1 VPSEVAQPT
10 RWWLVVHYRVQHAP
24 QGYKNILYQIEY
36 FTCNPIP
43 SEYIRTR
50 SHTQSIQN
58 NRAQDVGFLRHAGG
72 LNLYK
77 SCVLCLCYHPVPN
90 YAHLYRSIY
99 HHGYTPRWI
108 ADQISSTYFFRVAPP
123 LYYAVALPLF
133 ETWEETL
140 ICGSTI
146 ALFLVKPILVLLTSW
161 VSSLYKLISST
172 NRWTLRSK
180 CQNRCRCWYKL
191 AHTDKSKSAWILL

>member
-1 VPSEVAQPT
+1 VPSEVAQPI
-10 RWWLVVHYRVQHAP
+10 RWWLAVHYRVQHAP

-43 SEYIRTR
+43 SEYIRRGRNTR

-58 NRAQDVGFLRHAGG
+58 NGAQDVGFYVTLTAWTYINLVSCVSVTIRFLITHTSTDQSTIMGIPLGG
-72 LNLYK
+72 LPTK
-77 SCVLCLCYHPVPN
+77 
-90 YAHLYRSIY
+90 
-99 HHGYTPRWI
+99 
-108 ADQISSTYFFRVAPP
+108 FRRHTSLESHP
-123 LYYAVALPLF
+123 LYYALASPLF

-140 ICGSTI
+140 IRGSTI

-172 NRWTLRSK
+172 NRWTLCSK
-180 CQNRCRCWYKL
+180 CQTRCRC
-191 AHTDKSKSAWILL
+191 